1 MYVEVV
7 LRVKG
12 GHYCPVVVNTAAQSM
27 SGLLGAHNM
36 TELNE
41 NFTVRVT
48 NYNCTRQHTALNFN
62 YFILVW
68 SWNFNTNY
76 VAKNFA
82 FLD

>member
-48 NYNCTRQHTALNFN
+48 NYNCSR
-62 YFILVW
+62 
-68 SWNFNTNY
+68 
-76 VAKNFA
+76 
-82 FLD
+82 